1 MNKYKLY
8 CNFHG
13 WVEVI
18 SSSTPTKCPIV
29 GTDTIKTDSIV
40 IEEEDIVICSNDP
53 TPKELTLEEYKQ
65 IRYNEIDCR
74 SGELISEGFTYQSKV
89 FSLSTTAQINI
100 LALDETRNDPAL
112 TYPIKYNTIDDVYS
126 YDVVDSTDLH
136 SMYLTALATKKGV
149 LDSGTTLKTSI
160 RNATTQAE
168 VDAIIDNR

>member
-18 SSSTPTKCPIV
+18 ASETPTKCPIV
-29 GTDTIKTDSIV
+29 ETDTIKSNSIV
-40 IEEEDIVICSNDP
+40 IIEEDIYINDGTP
-53 TPKELTLEEYKQ
+53 TELPLEEYKEL
-65 IRYNEIDCR
+65 RYHEIDAKTTDII
-74 SGELISEGFTYQSKV
+74 LLGFTYQSKI
-89 FSLSTTAQINI
+89 FSLSQNAQINL

-112 TYPIKYNTIDDVYS
+112 TYPIIYNTIDDLDS
-126 YDVVDSTDLH
+126 YTVVDSTDLH
-136 SMYLTALATKKGV
+136 TMYLTALATKKGV
-149 LDSGTTLKTSI
+149 VDSGTNLKTSI